1 MGYNISVEAPETS
14 AERKDKSNM
23 RVCVC
28 ARIQAHRRC
37 KKTLLITLAIM
48 KYSPMHMLQH
58 DKMMPQSVKP
68 HSTSHTISYNC
79 NGGQIIIR

>member
-28 ARIQAHRRC
+28 AYTGTPA
-37 KKTLLITLAIM
+37 
-48 KYSPMHMLQH
+48 LQK
-58 DKMMPQSVKP
+58 DS
-68 HSTSHTISYNC
+68 SYNLS
-79 NGGQIIIR
+79 NNEVQPDAHAAA